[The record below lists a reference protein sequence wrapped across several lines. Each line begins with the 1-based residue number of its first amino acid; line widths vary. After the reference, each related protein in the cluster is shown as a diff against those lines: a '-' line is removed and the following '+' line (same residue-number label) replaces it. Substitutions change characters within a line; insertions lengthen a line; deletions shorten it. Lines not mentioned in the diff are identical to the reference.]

1 MPVFFLSRTLK
12 IKYSGKIQDG
22 VPTHQNRIAGPHTFL
37 EMLIRSD
44 CKPTQSQES
53 PALSKLG
60 SFGMIV

>member
-22 VPTHQNRIAGPHTFL
+22 VPTHQNRISGSAHFPRNAHPF
-37 EMLIRSD
+37 D